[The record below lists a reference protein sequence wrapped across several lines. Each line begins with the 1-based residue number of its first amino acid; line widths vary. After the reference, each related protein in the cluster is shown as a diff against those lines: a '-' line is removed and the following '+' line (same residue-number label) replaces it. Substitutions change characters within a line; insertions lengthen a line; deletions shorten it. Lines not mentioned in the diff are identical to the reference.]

1 MDHTRSR
8 EMEVFFEG
16 EQGHQGNVLATT
28 FIAKFHRLLN
38 VMHRLERLHNGA
50 RSRQTEYE
58 IVEAKKFNPTLLAL
72 KPVPK
77 TRNYSPTEA
86 FDWSI
91 GQFDAVANDQE
102 IDGRVD
108 AATLAEIAD
117 IAAPPKDGAYS
128 RFWVRSGAV
137 TVQFDE
143 GLSMRA
149 RQAANRIQIA
159 EAPTVW
165 YEGVTQGE
173 IVGDLRAVFDE
184 EGEQEF
190 VIHPAVGPERVVC
203 RFPDEKRDE
212 MRNFLFKVVTVRGK
226 LHYKK
231 DSPHP
236 VLVEMEGIYD
246 KPREVETL
254 YDLRGLFRGME
265 RPDQPEQ
272 LW

>member
-1 MDHTRSR
+1 
-8 EMEVFFEG
+8 MEVFFEG
-16 EQGHQGNVLATT
+16 EQGHSGNVLATT
-28 FIAKFHRLLN
+28 FIAKFHRLLK
-38 VMHRLERLHNGA
+38 VMHRLERLHSGV

-58 IVEAKKFNPTLLAL
+58 IVEAKKFNPTVLAL

-77 TRNYSPTEA
+77 VKNYNPMEA

-91 GQFDAVANDQE
+91 DQFEAVSRDQTIDA
-102 IDGRVD
+102 RVD
-108 AATLAEIAD
+108 VATLIEIAD
-117 IAAPPKDGAYS
+117 IATPPKDAAYS
-128 RFWVRSGAV
+128 RLWVRSGAV
-137 TVQFDE
+137 TVHFDE

-149 RQAANRIQIA
+149 RQAANRLQAI
-159 EAPTVW
+159 EATTVW

-173 IVGDLRAVFDE
+173 IVGDLRAVLDE

-190 VIHPAVGPERVVC
+190 VIHPAVGPERIVC

-212 MRNFLFKVVTVRGK
+212 MRNFLFKVVTVKGK

-236 VLVEMEGIYD
+236 VLVEMEGIFE
-246 KPREVETL
+246 KPAKVETL

-265 RPDQPEQ
+265 RPAQPEQ